1 MRRKVDG
8 TLMIV
13 SKVTFL
19 CMGRLKEAYWR
30 DAVAEYTK
38 RLGAFCKLQIIEI
51 EPERLPD
58 APSDTQIAA
67 ALEREGEKILSKI
80 PAGAAVVAL
89 CIEGKTMPSEALA
102 DFVARTAGSGS
113 SHLVFVIGSSY
124 GLSDTV
130 KRAASLRLSMSEM
143 TFPHQLARVMLL
155 EQLYRAMKIL
165 GGGTYH
171 K

>member
-1 MRRKVDG
+1 
-8 TLMIV
+8 MII

-38 RLGAFCKLQIIEI
+38 RLGAFCKLQITEI

-58 APSDTQIAA
+58 APSDTQIVA
-67 ALEREGEKILSKI
+67 ALDREGEKILSKI
-80 PAGAAVVAL
+80 PAGATVIAL

-102 DFVARTAGSGS
+102 DFVARSASGGS
-113 SHLVFVIGSSY
+113 SHLVFIIGSSY
-124 GLSDTV
+124 GLADTV
-130 KRAASLRLSMSEM
+130 KRAANLRLSMSEM

-155 EQLYRAMKIL
+155 EQLYRSMKIL

>member
-1 MRRKVDG
+1 
-8 TLMIV
+8 MIV

-19 CMGRLKEAYWR
+19 CMGRCKEAYWR
-30 DAVAEYTK
+30 DACAEYAK
-38 RLGAFCKLQIIEI
+38 RMGAFCKLQITEI

-58 APSDTQIAA
+58 QPSDAQIAS
-67 ALEREGEKILSKI
+67 ALDHEGEKILSKI
-80 PAGAAVVAL
+80 PLGATVIAL

-102 DFVARTAGSGS
+102 AFIDRAASGGS
-113 SHLVFVIGSSY
+113 SHLVFIIGSSY

-155 EQLYRAMKIL
+155 EQLYRSMKIL